1 AWKPVGLTP
10 SDFPYGSIVS
20 RESDLY
26 FEDSWEWEVVW
37 RPKFADMTTSSAC
50 YNQDGTGVPLQA
62 DHTYIWESWGYG
74 YDANGNLVA
83 ISMSEVRE
91 FSYEGE

>member
-1 AWKPVGLTP
+1 
-10 SDFPYGSIVS
+10 
-20 RESDLY
+20 
-26 FEDSWEWEVVW
+26 
-37 RPKFADMTTSSAC
+37 MTTSSAC